1 MQFLLSQV
9 SGGCMFFNFY
19 YMVQKPLIFAGRF
32 GHHNCDDRSLTTS
45 GIKRLLSYIKIPQ
58 IA

>member
-1 MQFLLSQV
+1 MQLSQV
-9 SGGCMFFNFY
+9 PGGCIVFFIFVW
-19 YMVQKPLIFAGRF
+19 VQKPLIFAGRF
-32 GHHNCDDRSLTTS
+32 GHHNGDDRSLTTS